1 MKQTITDQLSNT
13 ALIDLERQL
22 RGAIQSGYTP
32 GPLTARRLLT
42 EDLPHA
48 LEVVRELRQ
57 ARADLVSAKAQT
69 EQMERRLTGLLSAL
83 KLQAADPNGGAQ
95 AAIEVWSGRTAR
107 GVPFQSWPPAVRQLY
122 NELVAAEAILRTK

>member
-1 MKQTITDQLSNT
+1 MQPITDQLSNT

-22 RGAIQSGYTP
+22 RGAIQLRSTP

-57 ARADLVSAKAQT
+57 ARAELAASHALR

-83 KLQAADPNGGAQ
+83 KMQAADPNGLL

-107 GVPFQSWPPAVRQLY
+107 GVPFQSWPPAVRPLY
-122 NELVAAEAILRTK
+122 DELVAAEAILRTK